1 MEQLA
6 MVNGGGD
13 EGGRLQ
19 LATVGETVTR
29 QGDGETSLRTYVPQ
43 RVKGFKSS
51 TSTGD
56 EP

>member
-1 MEQLA
+1 

-51 TSTGD
+51 KSTGD